1 MTVIVFPPKP
11 PALSELVARLERLVS
26 LNLPKSSSAQAVKD
40 WFRESKDIE
49 TLISIHYADF
59 RGNHQFKQLLTR
71 TKHFLRLHGFY
82 AEWAQMSSRH
92 GTRVSFTSPHLAAVS
107 KAAQAVIE
115 RIEEMPPV
123 ASAFDSDINMGS
135 PAEGDGSSGW
145 GKSSWSNAASRPS
158 SGEDHASGTQTPDGK
173 AQQAEPDSSDSDPW
187 GPSPKGDWSQ
197 PPNIEDLAAKE
208 GTLKD
213 AQTIADKV
221 SERVPPH
228 VPFEGQQFGANFC
241 AFCDGSP
248 RHSPH
253 ECPARSAK
261 AHRPCLSCLAKHE
274 ECTFLGLKVECTN
287 CARHWGRTCVGGVP
301 DRNVLSFPF
310 VGESDEAID
319 SVMAKIDSMT
329 LSTAPYGPIR
339 AGAST
344 SESSC
349 AQEVEDSARAY
360 AALNWCQLTFDGPET
375 LASLVASCDSLFSR
389 IEVNTRELFALLK
402 VRATLMS
409 EYHIVQ
415 AKLEEKHA
423 DPSNTFSPPLPS
435 PVWARK
441 SSKGKGAS
449 WW

>member
-1 MTVIVFPPKP
+1 M
-11 PALSELVARLERLVS
+11 S
-26 LNLPKSSSAQAVKD
+26 N
-40 WFRESKDIE
+40 W
-49 TLISIHYADF
+49 
-59 RGNHQFKQLLTR
+59 
-71 TKHFLRLHGFY
+71 HG
-82 AEWAQMSSRH
+82 A
-92 GTRVSFTSPHLAAVS
+92 RVSFTSPRLAAVS
-107 KAAQAVIE
+107 KAVQAVIE
-115 RIEEMPPV
+115 WIEEMPPV
-123 ASAFDSDINMGS
+123 ASTFDSDINMGS
-135 PAEGDGSSGW
+135 PAEGNGLSGW
-145 GKSSWSNAASRPS
+145 GKSSWSNGASRPS

-197 PPNIEDLAAKE
+197 PPNIEDLATKE

-221 SERVPPH
+221 SECVPPH
-228 VPFEGQQFGANFC
+228 VPFKGQQFGANFC

-253 ECPARSAK
+253 ECPTQSAK
-261 AHRPCLSCLAKHE
+261 AHCPCLSCLAKHE

-287 CARHWGRTCVGGVP
+287 CARHWGRTSVGGVP

-319 SVMAKIDSMT
+319 SVMAKIDSMM
-329 LSTAPYGPIR
+329 LSTALYGPIG

-344 SESSC
+344 SESLR

-375 LASLVASCDSLFSR
+375 LASLMASCDSLFSR

-402 VRATLMS
+402 VRATLTS
-409 EYHIVQ
+409 EYRIVR
-415 AKLEEKHA
+415 AKLEEKRA
-423 DPSNTFSPPLPS
+423 DPSNTFGPPLPS
-435 PVWARK
+435 PVQARK